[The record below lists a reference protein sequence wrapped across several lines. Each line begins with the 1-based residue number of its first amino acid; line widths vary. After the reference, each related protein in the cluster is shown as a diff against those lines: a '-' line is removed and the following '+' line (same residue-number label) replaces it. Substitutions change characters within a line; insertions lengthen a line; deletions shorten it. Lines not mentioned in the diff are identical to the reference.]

1 MEEVADEDSHHLQ
14 GLKISDPIL
23 IGPEEAADNEPA
35 SDTEDEVFLEIVQEF
50 TRERFPKGP
59 KFDTLGV
66 DPSLPSILP
75 QEQMD
80 DLNDTKRSGRT
91 PVRIFWAEHPI
102 ISLH

>member
-1 MEEVADEDSHHLQ
+1 V
-14 GLKISDPIL
+14 
-23 IGPEEAADNEPA
+23 DNEPA
-35 SDTEDEVFLEIVQEF
+35 SDTEDEVFPEIVQEF

-80 DLNDTKRSGRT
+80 DLNDILFAMCKDFAGSPHTACRPARDDDHHSSA
-91 PVRIFWAEHPI
+91 PLPSPHQ
-102 ISLH
+102 S